1 MTYPIGNEVLTVT
14 KFVRLHTIE
23 HGIRQ
28 AFTILGDRGVEA
40 VLEDFLGLKRS
51 ASLIRKC
58 GDPDNE
64 TNHIQQRYAV
74 ALDVG
79 CARAGY
85 RPPLL
90 QAHRSLVGR
99 LSGGIAGAATAG
111 GVDLLSAVLLL
122 QRAVGHLAQAVLDA
136 RGPLRRHD
144 RRLTNRETHEL
155 FDVVLDIERQTE
167 RLKHLLTHEPAHAPR
182 AQITGT
188 VGGRA

>member
-1 MTYPIGNEVLTVT
+1 MT
-14 KFVRLHTIE
+14 KFVRLHSIE

-28 AFTILGDRGVEA
+28 AFAILGDRGVEA
-40 VLEDFLGLKRS
+40 VLEDLLGLRRS

-64 TNHIQQRYAV
+64 TNHIQHRYSV

-79 CARAGY
+79 CMRAGH

-90 QAHRSLVGR
+90 EAHQSMIKR
-99 LSGGIAGAATAG
+99 LSIGAARSAAARG
-111 GVDLLSAVLLL
+111 FDLLSAVLSL

-136 RGPLRRHD
+136 RGPIRRHD

-155 FDVVLDIERQTE
+155 FEAVVDIERQTE
-167 RLKHLLTHEPAHAPR
+167 RLKLLLAHEPPLAPR
-182 AQITGT
+182 FEMTGT
-188 VGGRA
+188 VSGRA